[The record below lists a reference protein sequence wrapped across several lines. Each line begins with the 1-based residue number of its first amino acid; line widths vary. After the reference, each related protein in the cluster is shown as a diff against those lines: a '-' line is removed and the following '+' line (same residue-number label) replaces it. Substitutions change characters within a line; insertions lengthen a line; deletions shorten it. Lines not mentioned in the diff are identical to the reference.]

1 MALGFGVTS
10 GTTEAME
17 SEMNCQC
24 ALSYHNSLNQGFVK
38 KDYNLHYYF
47 ERKKEIIREI
57 DWRIRKYFE

>member
-1 MALGFGVTS
+1 MALGFGITS
-10 GTTEAME
+10 GTTEAMD

-47 ERKKEIIREI
+47 ERKKE
-57 DWRIRKYFE
+57 KNS

>member
-1 MALGFGVTS
+1 MALGFGITS
-10 GTTEAME
+10 GTTEAMD

-47 ERKKEIIREI
+47 ERKKEIREI

>member
-47 ERKKEIIREI
+47 ERKKKIREI
-57 DWRIRKYFE
+57 DWRIYKYIE